1 MQLILTHKSPDADA
15 LASLLGAYLLFPD
28 SLPIYPEGS
37 PYPPELL
44 SLYADTLPLYS
55 KEEIPWEKVKQA
67 ILVDCSSLRR
77 TGNIGEEVRR
87 RNIPLTIIDHHLE
100 SRGEINVEKSLLKP
114 YGSATTILV
123 NMMRENSFIPSPWQ
137 ATLLALGIYTDTGSL
152 TYSSTTEN
160 DAQAVAYLISCGA
173 NIPYLVP
180 FLHPTLSEEERKL
193 EEELRNNLRVENVK
207 GVRVGIAGAKREEMS
222 FNLAP
227 IATSILEKEDLEAFF
242 LLVEVEGKTY
252 IVGRSKGEVFKVND
266 VLTKLGGG
274 GHRNAASAVT
284 SMPLEEAIQRLLFLL
299 PKGVRW
305 EIEAGDIMSSPVRV
319 ISISSSVR
327 EALEVMRCFGF
338 GGLPINERGKIVGVI
353 TRKEAERL
361 VKYSMG
367 EQPLSAFH
375 YREPICVHPQTSL
388 SQIIKLMSEQ
398 NIGRVLVCSKEKLL
412 GIITRQDV
420 INALYGQRYKEL
432 KGERIIE
439 EIPAEI
445 KGLLQRIGELAASQK
460 TRAYLVGGVVR
471 DMILGR
477 EVKDLDI
484 LVEGRAIE
492 FARKVKEEMGGELTT
507 HQRFGTATLKLPD
520 GLEIDFATARREFYV
535 RAGVLPTVESG
546 SLREDLFRR
555 DFTINALALSLHP
568 REFGYLIDYFGGW
581 DDLQNKRIRVLHSL
595 SFWEDPTRILRAIR
609 LEAKLGFKMDEW
621 TENLARDAIRAQSF
635 APLSGDRLREELILL
650 LEENPIPCLLRMEEI
665 GLSQAIYP
673 RARLDKQ
680 TLKKLERE
688 PLEGLNIEKWLLF
701 LFTLFGHLS
710 EDELRR
716 VAYRLR
722 FTSSQREKL
731 LSIADLDSTLQRLSL
746 PYLKRS
752 EIYEILKDF
761 PLETIILIKVKGDI
775 RVKRRVCLFLEKLR
789 YISLAVNGEELKRL
803 GIPEGRILGKVLRE
817 LFNAKLDGKI
827 KTKGEEIEMAQNL
840 LKEIKNG

>member
-44 SLYADTLPLYS
+44 SLYADALPLYS
-55 KEEIPWEKVKQA
+55 QEEIPWEKIEQA
-67 ILVDCSSLRR
+67 ILVDCSSLGR
-77 TGNIGEEVRR
+77 TGNIGEEVKR

-100 SRGEINVEKSLLKP
+100 SQGEINVERSLLKP

-123 NMMRENSFIPSPWQ
+123 DMMRENSFIPSPWQ
-137 ATLLALGIYTDTGSL
+137 ATLLALGIYADTGSL

-160 DAQAVAYLISCGA
+160 DAQAVAYLLSCGA

-227 IATSILEKEDLEAFF
+227 IAASILEKEDLEALF
-242 LLVEVEGKTY
+242 LLVEVEGRTY
-252 IVGRSKGEVFKVND
+252 IVGKSKGEVFKVND
-266 VLTKLGGG
+266 VLGRLGGG
-274 GHRNAASAVT
+274 GHRNAASAAP
-284 SMPLEEAIQRLLFLL
+284 SIPLEEAIQRLLFLI

-305 EIEAGDIMSSPVRV
+305 EIEAEDIMSSPVRV
-319 ISISSSVR
+319 ISISSTVR

-338 GGLPINERGKIVGVI
+338 GGLPISEGGRIVGII
-353 TRKEAERL
+353 TRKEAEKL

-439 EIPAEI
+439 EIPVGI
-445 KGLLQRIGELAASQK
+445 KGLLQRIGEMAASQRM
-460 TRAYLVGGVVR
+460 RAYLVGGVVR

-477 EVKDLDI
+477 DVKDLDI

-492 FARKVKEEMGGELTT
+492 FAKKVKEEIGGELIT

-621 TENLARDAIRAQSF
+621 TENLARDAVKAQSF

-665 GLSQAIYP
+665 GLTQAIYP
-673 RARLDKQ
+673 KAKLDKQ
-680 TLKKLERE
+680 TLKKLEKE
-688 PLEGLNIEKWLLF
+688 SLEGLNIEKWLLY
-701 LFTLFGHLS
+701 LFTLFGHLN

-716 VAYRLR
+716 VAHRLR

-731 LSIADLDSTLQRLSL
+731 LSIANADSALQRLSL
-746 PYLKRS
+746 PNLKRS

-761 PLETIILIKVKGDI
+761 PLETVIWIKVKGDR

-789 YISLAVNGEELKRL
+789 NINIEVNGQELKRL
-803 GIPEGRILGKVLRE
+803 GIPEGPILGKVLRE

-827 KTKGEEIEMAQNL
+827 KTKEEEIEMALNL

>member
-1 MQLILTHKSPDADA
+1 MQVILTHKSPDADA

-44 SLYADTLPLYS
+44 SLYADALPLYS
-55 KEEIPWEKVKQA
+55 QEEIPWEKIEQA
-67 ILVDCSSLRR
+67 ILVDCSSLGR
-77 TGNIGEEVRR
+77 TGNIGEEVKRR
-87 RNIPLTIIDHHLE
+87 SIPLTIIDHHLE
-100 SRGEINVEKSLLKP
+100 SRGETNVERSLLEP

-123 NMMRENSFIPSPWQ
+123 NMMREQGIIPSPWQ
-137 ATLLALGIYTDTGSL
+137 ATLLALGIYSDTGSL

-160 DAQAVAYLISCGA
+160 DAQAVAYLLSCGA

-180 FLHPTLSEEERKL
+180 FLHPALSEEERKL

-207 GVRVGIAGAKREEMS
+207 GIRVGIAGAKRDEMS

-227 IATSILEKEDLEAFF
+227 IASSILERENLEALF

-252 IVGRSKGEVFKVND
+252 IVGRSKGEVLKVND
-266 VLTKLGGG
+266 VLGKLGGG
-274 GHRNAASAVT
+274 GHRNAASAAT
-284 SMPLEEAIQRLLFLL
+284 SIPLEEAIQRLLFLL

-305 EIEAGDIMSSPVRV
+305 EIEAEDIMSSPVRV
-319 ISISSSVR
+319 ISISSTVK

-338 GGLPINERGKIVGVI
+338 GGLPISEGGKIVGII
-353 TRKEAERL
+353 TRKEAEKL
-361 VKYSMG
+361 LKYNMG

-388 SQIIKLMSEQ
+388 SHIIKLMSEQ

-439 EIPAEI
+439 EIPGEI
-445 KGLLQRIGELAASQK
+445 KGLLQRIGEMAASQRM
-460 TRAYLVGGVVR
+460 RAYLVGGVVR

-492 FARKVKEEMGGELTT
+492 FAKKVREEIGGELIT

-621 TENLARDAIRAQSF
+621 TENLARDAIKAQSF

-665 GLSQAIYP
+665 GLSQAIHP
-673 RARLDKQ
+673 KARLDKQ
-680 TLKKLERE
+680 TLKKLEKE
-688 PLEGLNIEKWLLF
+688 SLEGLNIEKWLLY
-701 LFTLFGHLS
+701 LFTLFGHLN

-731 LSIADLDSTLQRLSL
+731 LSLANVDSALQRLSL
-746 PYLKRS
+746 PNLKRS
-752 EIYEILKDF
+752 EIYEILKGF
-761 PLETIILIKVKGDI
+761 PLETIIWIKVKGDR
-775 RVKRRVCLFLEKLR
+775 RVKRRVCLFLERLR
-789 YISLAVNGEELKRL
+789 NISLEVNGEELKRL
-803 GIPEGRILGKVLRE
+803 GIPEGPILGKVLRE
-817 LFNAKLDGKI
+817 LFNAKLNGKI
-827 KTKGEEIEMAQNL
+827 KRKEEEIKMALNL
-840 LKEIKNG
+840 LEEIKNG